1 MAISIDLPMVRTV
14 KREIAYD
21 RIIENRFY
29 AIQGDTQI
37 IWHSC
42 YLWYVLYM
50 LYKF

>member
-42 YLWYVLYM
+42 YL
-50 LYKF
+50 